1 MCDGYDP
8 IVGGLGSEPV
18 YGIGAVARMLDVSAA
33 SLRAREERYGIVIPA
48 RNTGDHRLYSRDQV
62 DQLRYVQNLID
73 SGLHAAEAY
82 RLLGIHLSEGVAP
95 VPSLGAGD
103 HERVLILLAERD
115 PYAAELIEYLL
126 RTEGYEV
133 VVALDAHD
141 AISVYAAR
149 HPHLVFVE
157 LVRSAEM
164 SGVVL
169 CNRLSGM
176 GATVVAVSALAI
188 GREAIDAGAAAFL
201 LKPLDPLQVLSAVKD
216 LIGESAVAR
225 RTAPTASR

>member
-33 SLRAREERYGIVIPA
+33 SLRAREERYGVVIPA

-141 AISVYAAR
+141 AISV
-149 HPHLVFVE
+149 FVE

-225 RTAPTASR
+225 RTVPTASR